1 MPVTPEAI
9 ERLMAPMLA
18 VRSITSKKMFG
29 GIGIYSDGIFFAVI
43 DDDRLYFKS
52 DAQSD
57 PAFDEY
63 ESAPWVLS
71 GDPPSAMPY
80 RELPTVILADPIQ
93 LAEWIDAAVAVAE
106 RKKTKPKSPRKKA

>member
-1 MPVTPEAI
+1 
-9 ERLMAPMLA
+9 MAPMLA

-29 GIGIYSDGIFFAVI
+29 GIGVYSDGIFFAVI

-52 DAQSD
+52 DATTD
-57 PAFDEY
+57 PTYDENAA
-63 ESAPWVLS
+63 APWILP
-71 GDPPSAMPY
+71 GDPPSPMPY
-80 RELPTVILADPIQ
+80 RALPSVILADPIQ

>member
-1 MPVTPEAI
+1 
-9 ERLMAPMLA
+9 MAPMLA

>member
-1 MPVTPEAI
+1 MPVTPEAV
-9 ERLMAPMLA
+9 ERLMAPLLA

-29 GIGIYSDGIFFAVI
+29 GIGVYSDGIFFAVV

-52 DAQSD
+52 DATTDLSY
-57 PAFDEY
+57 DEHAA
-63 ESAPWVLS
+63 APWILS
-71 GDPPSAMPY
+71 GDPPSPMPY
-80 RELPTVILADPIQ
+80 RELPTVILEDPIH

>member
-63 ESAPWVLS
+63 DSAPWVLS

-106 RKKTKPKSPRKKA
+106 RKKTKPKSPRRKN